1 MTWQGNSTKACS
13 KVSKL
18 MAKAFSRRGAY
29 YLLAIA
35 ALGLILGAGVKW
47 HG

>member
-1 MTWQGNSTKACS
+1 MKWEGYSTKARD
-13 KVSKL
+13 KVGKL